1 MFSTRKIMFSKNEF
15 QFPPLVEKNL
25 YVWGLNDQYQHGDH
39 TNSPKNSPTI
49 VGQWARISCGGKH
62 CLALDVSGRAYGW
75 GLNSK
80 NQVRAAGLE
89 DVAGFDEIVTEPTEV
104 YNPPLPEVDGWL
116 DISCGG
122 EHNAAINIDRT
133 LWGWGLNESGQ
144 GGAGG
149 PIDFPNLPYP
159 TRIALG
165 SWIKV
170 ACGLEHSFAI
180 RSDRTL
186 WGWGNSTSGQVIGIS
201 NVFSPSAVSP
211 DGLVFEVKD
220 VSCGWFHTAAVKT
233 DGSLWAWG
241 RNDSGQLGNGVT
253 NNATVGRS
261 VPGMV
266 GSDYG
271 WSSVSCGSN
280 HCVALKSDGTLWV
293 WGRGTE
299 GQLGL
304 GSSVQGV
311 TVPTKVGSD
320 TWRKVS
326 CGSYFTAAI
335 KSDGTLWT
343 WGHNIWDQLGLGPSY
358 SSVNKV
364 SSPTMVTSPG
374 VLWDY
379 ISCSDSFMA
388 GLGS

>member
-1 MFSTRKIMFSKNEF
+1 MFSARKIVFSGGVF
-15 QFPPLVEKNL
+15 QFPPLVEKDL
-25 YVWGLNDQYQHGDH
+25 YMWGLNDQYQHGDQ
-39 TNSPKNSPTI
+39 TNSPKNLPTM

-75 GLNSK
+75 GLNTK
-80 NQVRAAGLE
+80 NQVGSGL
-89 DVAGFDEIVTEPTEV
+89 GFGEIIATPTEV
-104 YNPPLPEVDGWL
+104 YQAPTPEVDGWL
-116 DISCGG
+116 AVSCGG
-122 EHNAAINIDRT
+122 EHNVAINLDGT

-144 GGAGG
+144 GGIGG
-149 PIDFPNLPYP
+149 PIDFPTLPSP

-180 RSDRTL
+180 RSDKTL
-186 WGWGNSTSGQVIGIS
+186 WGWGNSASGQVSGVS
-201 NVFSPSAVSP
+201 NKFVPTSTLA
-211 DGLVFEVKD
+211 EVKD

-233 DGSLWAWG
+233 DGSLWTWG
-241 RNDSGQLGNGVT
+241 RNDSGQLGNGMT

-261 VPGMV
+261 TPGVV
-266 GSDYG
+266 GTDND
-271 WSSVSCGSN
+271 WNSVSCGSN
-280 HCVALKSDGTLWV
+280 HCAALKSDGTLWV

-299 GQLGL
+299 RQLGL
-304 GSSVQGV
+304 GSSVQGA
-311 TVPTKVGSD
+311 TVPTKLGSD
-320 TWRKVS
+320 TWKMVA

-358 SSVNKV
+358 SSVDKV
-364 SSPTMVTSPG
+364 GSPTMVTEPG
-374 VLWDY
+374 ILWDH